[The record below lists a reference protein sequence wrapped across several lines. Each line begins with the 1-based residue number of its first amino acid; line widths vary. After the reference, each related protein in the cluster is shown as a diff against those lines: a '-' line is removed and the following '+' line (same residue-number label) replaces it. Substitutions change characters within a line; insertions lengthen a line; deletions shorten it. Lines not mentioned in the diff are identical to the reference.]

1 MEEKQF
7 TSYSEH
13 YFEICKNNFF
23 SYIKLREDYKSIWER
38 IEYLTN
44 KYEEEGEEE
53 YKKEIEHLLNEAA
66 DIKNQ
71 RDAAGHISIIFSA
84 MCLEAII
91 NHYAINRTSKTF
103 FENYLDKLDVKAKW
117 VIIPKLL
124 SNVEFNRESQAF
136 ELLGKFVKLR
146 NDLVHYKSRVIRF
159 PANMT
164 EQMEKDEKDFYS
176 NVRNSIQAIFSV
188 VEELKRIDPNWKEH
202 IWYQLSKIEHPELQK
217 YI

>member
-53 YKKEIEHLLNEAA
+53 YNKEIEHLLNEAA

-71 RDAAGHISIIFSA
+71 
-84 MCLEAII
+84 
-91 NHYAINRTSKTF
+91 
-103 FENYLDKLDVKAKW
+103 
-117 VIIPKLL
+117 
-124 SNVEFNRESQAF
+124 
-136 ELLGKFVKLR
+136 
-146 NDLVHYKSRVIRF
+146 
-159 PANMT
+159 
-164 EQMEKDEKDFYS
+164 
-176 NVRNSIQAIFSV
+176 
-188 VEELKRIDPNWKEH
+188 
-202 IWYQLSKIEHPELQK
+202 
-217 YI
+217 

>member
-53 YKKEIEHLLNEAA
+53 YNKEIEHLLNEAA

-71 RDAAGHISIIFSA
+71 PDAAGHISIIFSA

-91 NHYAINRTSKTF
+91 NHYAINRTSKTL

-124 SNVEFNRESQAF
+124 STVEFNRESQAF
-136 ELLGKFVKLR
+136 ELLGKVVKLR

-159 PANMT
+159 PANMA

-188 VEELKRIDPNWKEH
+188 VEELKRIDLNWKEH
-202 IWYQLSKIEHPELQK
+202 IWYL
-217 YI
+217 